1 MNFKEILN
9 LFRQGKATAKS
20 HIKNL
25 IEIAAADGN
34 FGLDEQQLLR
44 SIAKR
49 NNISDNQLK
58 EIHAD
63 PSKVRFEVPKNE
75 TEKFYQLYDLVHMM
89 SVDKN
94 IHSEEIRLCELFAI
108 KFGYK
113 KEAVKELIET
123 IRLNIENG
131 NGHDEAMK
139 RVAPYIKI

>member
-49 NNISDNQLK
+49 NNISDSQLK
-58 EIHAD
+58 EIHSD
-63 PSKVRFEVPKNE
+63 PSRVAFEAPKDDI
-75 TEKFYQLYDLVHMM
+75 EKFHQLYDLVHMM
-89 SVDKN
+89 SIDKT
-94 IHSEEIRLCELFAI
+94 IHSEEVRLCELFAI
-108 KFGYK
+108 KFGYN
-113 KEAVKELIET
+113 KERVKELIET
-123 IRLNIENG
+123 VRLNIENG
-131 NGHDEAMK
+131 NGHEEAMK
-139 RVAPYIKI
+139 RVSSYIKL